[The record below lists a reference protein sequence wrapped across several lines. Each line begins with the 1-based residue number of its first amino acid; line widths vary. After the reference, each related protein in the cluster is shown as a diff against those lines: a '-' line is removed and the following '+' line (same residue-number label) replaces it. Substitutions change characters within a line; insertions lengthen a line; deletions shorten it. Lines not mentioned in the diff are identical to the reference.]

1 MPRLGGGRRAAS
13 ADGLTFVTCPGATG
27 WCNIERRMSSTAAMQ
42 TGPRGSR
49 VKLGGSILALL
60 VLENGR
66 QIRGRMNQ
74 LSLNGGLVSLEH
86 PLDEGI
92 RVTVLFHL
100 GFSVRCRAQMLFPM
114 WATQGCLQPFR
125 FLELSEASRAGLNLE
140 LESLVRAGALQEEEA
155 E

>member
-1 MPRLGGGRRAAS
+1 
-13 ADGLTFVTCPGATG
+13 
-27 WCNIERRMSSTAAMQ
+27 MSSTAAIQ
-42 TGPRGSR
+42 KGKRGLR
-49 VKLGGSILALL
+49 VKLGGSILALV

-66 QIRGRMNQ
+66 QIRGRMSQ
-74 LSLNGGLVSLEH
+74 LSVNGGLVSLEH

-100 GFSVRCRAQMLFPM
+100 GITSIRCRAQMLFPM

-125 FLELSEASRAGLNLE
+125 FLELPETSCAKLSRE
-140 LESLVRAGALQEEEA
+140 LESLVQAGASQEEEEA